1 MTRNAALS
9 PPRPHTVNRK
19 ESRLWL
25 IERITAILLI
35 PLSLWLAPSLAALP
49 DTSHEAFLD
58 WIRQPP
64 HYLSLLAFLLISV
77 PHALLGL
84 GSILDDYVQGPRLK
98 RYSLAAVKLTLL
110 GVLATSGAALFLLI
124 QTS

>member
-1 MTRNAALS
+1 MNRNAALS
-9 PPRPHTVNRK
+9 PARPPAGNRK

-35 PLSLWLAPSLAALP
+35 PLSLWLALSLAALP
-49 DTSHEAFLD
+49 GTSHEAFLD
-58 WIRQPP
+58 WIRQPL

-77 PHALLGL
+77 QHALLGL
-84 GSILDDYVQGPRLK
+84 ASILDDYVQAPPLK
-98 RYSLAAVKLTLL
+98 RYSLLAIKLALL
-110 GVLATSGAALFLLI
+110 GVLATSGAALFLLN